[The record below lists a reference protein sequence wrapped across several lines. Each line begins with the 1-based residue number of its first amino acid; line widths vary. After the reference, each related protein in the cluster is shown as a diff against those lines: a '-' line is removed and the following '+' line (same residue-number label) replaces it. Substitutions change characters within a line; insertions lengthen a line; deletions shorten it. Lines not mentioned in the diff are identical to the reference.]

1 MTNKEILKLFSSS
14 YAQAR
19 AKFMQ
24 AAAVRALPV
33 TSFVLPLQGAQG
45 ETLATDVVFDGPVDA
60 ASLLIVISGVHGVE
74 GYCGSAIQ
82 TGLLSLGLPER
93 IRADAGVAVMHV
105 HAANPFGFS
114 HSRRVT
120 QENVDLNRNF
130 VDFSA
135 PLPVNTDY
143 ADVHD
148 LLLPE
153 TWPPRPDNEARLG
166 AYVDRV
172 GQRGLQRAISMGQY
186 GFEDGLFFGG
196 AGPTWSNRTFR
207 RILREF
213 AVEREHVA
221 SIDIHTGLGPYGLG
235 ERIFVAPRTPSFS
248 NARANGGAS

>member
-1 MTNKEILKLFSSS
+1 MNPVPHFSAS
-14 YAQAR
+14 YAEAR
-19 AKFMQ
+19 RKFV
-24 AAAVRALPV
+24 AATRARGLAVETHLLPERV
-33 TSFVLPLQGAQG
+33 GADG
-45 ETLATDVVFDGPVDA
+45 EPLATDVAVLGPQEA
-60 ASLLIVISGVHGVE
+60 QGILIVTSATHGVE

-105 HAANPFGFS
+105 HAANPYGFS

-153 TWPPRPDNEARLG
+153 TWPTR
-166 AYVDRV
+166 
-172 GQRGLQRAISMGQY
+172 S
-186 GFEDGLFFGG
+186 
-196 AGPTWSNRTFR
+196 T
-207 RILREF
+207 
-213 AVEREHVA
+213 
-221 SIDIHTGLGPYGLG
+221 
-235 ERIFVAPRTPSFS
+235 
-248 NARANGGAS
+248 